1 MNKPGLRQATPTLG
15 ALAVFLLLAVVHTWP
30 LASNP
35 SGLSRNDNGDAM
47 LNEWIVSW
55 IAHQVVR
62 DPLALFDANIFHPEP
77 RTLAFSEPLLVP
89 ALAGAPIRW
98 LGGSPVLT
106 FNLLL
111 LAGMVTT
118 AFAGFYVTR
127 SITGDW
133 LAGILTGS
141 LLAFNAQT
149 LSRLPHLQAHHAQW
163 IPLALLVYAR
173 LVERH
178 RIRDAI
184 LLGVSVALLGLTSG
198 YWAAL
203 GVVALGVAFLA
214 RADAWRRHA
223 SKHLRLVALAAGV
236 AIGLAGPVL
245 APYATARDRQ
255 GLVRAA
261 SELEQFSAPPAAY
274 LATPARLHHSTWS
287 RPFYD
292 RTAPRYFPGVICL
305 LLAAVAVV
313 LGGVREPW
321 RRTLVPVAIV
331 GFVLSLGTA
340 TPVYAWLHEAL
351 PPMQLLRDPSRFGYL
366 VLLALAI
373 LAGLGLQELRSRGR
387 LSRFAAV
394 ALIVAANAEALTAP
408 LELEPFEGLPSVYA
422 AVADEDEPLVLAEL
436 PFYPVEQV
444 HRNAAYVL
452 GSTAHFRPLLNGYSG
467 FTPAS
472 YVERAEALREFP
484 DDRAMDTLR
493 RAGVTHVIVHFDRLL
508 PGRAEYVRTALAER
522 PELELIHG
530 SEREIALYRLDAE
543 RSGASTTS

>member
-1 MNKPGLRQATPTLG
+1 MNRPTLRQATPTLG

-30 LASNP
+30 LVSNP
-35 SGLSRNDNGDAM
+35 AGLSRNDNGDAM
-47 LNEWIVSW
+47 LNEWIVSV
-55 IAHQVVR
+55 IAQQVVR

-203 GVVALGVAFLA
+203 GVVPPRRDVPRQSRRLATTRFETPAAGRAGRGGRDRLGGASAGSLRDGARSTGSGAGRFGAGTILRAPGSVPRDAGQASPFHLESAFL
-214 RADAWRRHA
+214 
-223 SKHLRLVALAAGV
+223 
-236 AIGLAGPVL
+236 
-245 APYATARDRQ
+245 
-255 GLVRAA
+255 
-261 SELEQFSAPPAAY
+261 
-274 LATPARLHHSTWS
+274 
-287 RPFYD
+287 RPD
-292 RTAPRYFPGVICL
+292 RTRYFPGVICL
-305 LLAAVAVV
+305 LLAGVAVV
-313 LGGVREPW
+313 LGGVKEPW

-373 LAGLGLQELRSRGR
+373 LAGLGLHELRGRGR

-394 ALIVAANAEALTAP
+394 VLIVVAGAEALTAP

-422 AVADEDEPLVLAEL
+422 AVADEDDPLVLAEL

-472 YVERAEALREFP
+472 YVERAEALQEFP
-484 DDRAMDTLR
+484 DDRAIDTLR
-493 RAGVTHVIVHFDRLL
+493 HAGVTQVIVHFDRYL
-508 PGRAEYVRTALAER
+508 PGRAEYVRAGLRER
-522 PELELIHG
+522 SGLERVHG
-530 SEREIALYRLDAE
+530 TDQGAALYRFATE
-543 RSGASTTS
+543 R